1 MIFYIDPGTGSM
13 LFTILI
19 GIFGSV
25 IYALKIFFVKAKVMF
40 GGKKSDLDTRK
51 IPFVIYSDDKRYWSV
66 FEPICR
72 ELDKLGKEVLF
83 LAASEDD
90 PVFKQEFE
98 NIRAECIGKKNS
110 SFFRLNYLHA
120 NIVLSTTPSLGVF
133 QWKRS
138 KKVDCYVHVLHAAGD
153 VTMYRM
159 FGVDYYDTL
168 LLAGE
173 YQVRDIRALE
183 ALRNLPQKE
192 LVKVGIPYMDE
203 MAKRLAE
210 AGEVP
215 AHERTVLLAPSWGS
229 SAIFGVYGGKI
240 IEELLKTGYHIIV
253 RPHPQ
258 SFSSEAALMEEL
270 MEKYPPSEQL
280 EWNRDNDNFEVLRRS
295 DILISDFSGV
305 IFDFSLIYGK
315 PVIYTDPN
323 FDVGPYDAWWLDTPL
338 WTVTALE
345 RMGYQLTSENF
356 DNLKGLIDDCL
367 TNPKFSEQLKT
378 VKEEAWE
385 YPGEGTKRVV
395 EYLSKKYDELSKS
408 KKHAKAETEEQ
419 VAEELSK
426 EAAIAQESAVEPSTE
441 EQEAYEEER
450 K

>member
-13 LFTILI
+13 LFTILM
-19 GIFGSV
+19 GIFGSLV
-25 IYALKIFFVKAKVMF
+25 YALKIFFVKAKVMF
-40 GGKKSDLDTRK
+40 GGKKSELDTRK

-72 ELDKLGKEVLF
+72 ELDKLGKEVLY

-90 PVFKQEFE
+90 PVFKQEYT
-98 NIRAECIGKKNS
+98 NIRAEHIGKGNG

-120 NIVLSTTPSLGVF
+120 DIVLSTTPSLGVF

-138 KKVDCYVHVLHAAGD
+138 KKVDCYVHVLHMAND
-153 VTMYRM
+153 VTLYRM
-159 FGVDYYDTL
+159 FGLDYYDTVL
-168 LLAGE
+168 LSGE

-203 MAKRLAE
+203 MARRLAE

-215 AHERTVLLAPSWGS
+215 AHERTVLVAPSWGA
-229 SAIFGVYGGKI
+229 SALFGVYGGKI

-258 SFSSEAALMEEL
+258 SFSSEKALMDEL

-323 FDVGPYDAWWLDTPL
+323 FDLGPYDAWWLDTPV

-356 DNLKGLIDDCL
+356 GNLKELIDDCL
-367 TNPKFSEQLKT
+367 TNPQFAEQLKAI
-378 VKEEAWE
+378 KEETWE
-385 YPGEGTKRVV
+385 HAGEGTQRVV
-395 EYLSKKYDELSKS
+395 AYLSEKYDRLCAER
-408 KKHAKAETEEQ
+408 KHRHAQEKAEETPAE
-419 VAEELSK
+419 EELSQ
-426 EAAIAQESAVEPSTE
+426 EAAAALASGEG
-441 EQEAYEEER
+441 EQEVYEEER